1 MNKKHLATAIALTIP
16 FITNTDT
23 AQAQHMYK
31 HDLGQVEVYGGIHW
45 NPLTELELNL
55 NPVSYGPVSMPASSN
70 KFSNGE
76 TNQAY
81 YGVKFGLGGKFSA
94 EYRASKN
101 VSERMVDITTLIPH
115 VGMNADVDFY
125 GRVTTQEY
133 RLNYHPDYCWT
144 FYVEDDHVEG
154 YAKAYSPLLSH
165 IPFVGQD
172 NLILKSKSDRFMAGF
187 TFGMPIGHGT
197 AAWVG
202 AGIGDGVKRLE
213 AGVTYSINKHTSIDF
228 SYQYNAVDNLVK
240 SDALG
245 IKSINVSNRGFYT
258 GLSYWF

>member
-1 MNKKHLATAIALTIP
+1 MNKKYLATAIALTIP
-16 FITNTDT
+16 FIINTDT
-23 AQAQHMYK
+23 AQAQHMYR
-31 HDLGQVEVYGGIHW
+31 HDLGQVEVYGGVHW

-55 NPVSYGPVSMPASSN
+55 NPVPAFGAPASSN
-70 KFSNGE
+70 KFSGGE
-76 TNQAY
+76 NNQAY

-101 VSERMVDITTLIPH
+101 VSERMVDITALIPH
-115 VGMNADVDFY
+115 GGMTADVDFS

-133 RLNYHPDYCWT
+133 RLNYHPDYHWT
-144 FYVEDDHVEG
+144 FYIEDDHVEG
-154 YAKAYSPLLSH
+154 HAKVYSPLLH
-165 IPFVGQD
+165 NIPFVGQD
-172 NLILKSKSDRFMAGF
+172 TLIMESKSDRFMAGF
-187 TFGMPIGHGT
+187 TYGRSIGHGT

-202 AGIGDGVKRLE
+202 GAIGEGLRRLE

-228 SYQYNAVDNLVK
+228 SYQYNAIDDLVN